1 MVAPRLLNKAPDVY
15 YNDFCV
21 IKSNK
26 MDANSNQGKI
36 VLVIGGAGF
45 IAAHC
50 IIQLLDGGYKVR
62 ATVRDLSRE
71 SEVRAMLYEGGVTAG
86 DRLTFIKAD
95 LSSIEN
101 WDAAVKGC
109 TYVLHVASPTP
120 ILHYKHEDEM
130 IIPATE
136 GVLHVLRAARDA
148 GVKRVVLTSA
158 IGAVVYGHPKQ
169 TAPYDESTWTDTTG
183 KATPAYQKS
192 KTLAEKAAWD
202 FIDREGNGLELSAV
216 NPVAVM
222 GPVLGADYSHSI
234 HLVKNML
241 TEKMPGCPK
250 INSAFVDVRDVASLH
265 LLAMTHPK
273 AAGGRFIATAGESI
287 WLVEVAKIPKANLGD
302 AAAKV
307 KAKELPSTLLRIA
320 ALKDPVVK
328 GMVPLLGLIM
338 NATSA
343 KAIKMFGWSPRS
355 TEEAILA
362 TAKSLLRLGLLDK

>member
-1 MVAPRLLNKAPDVY
+1 MNT
-15 YNDFCV
+15 
-21 IKSNK
+21 
-26 MDANSNQGKI
+26 NSNQEKI
-36 VLVIGGAGF
+36 VLVTGGAGF

-50 IIQLLDGGYKVR
+50 IIQLLNESYQVR

-71 SEVRAMLYEGGVTAG
+71 PEVRAMLSEGGVTAG
-86 DRLTFIKAD
+86 ERLTFVKAD
-95 LSSIEN
+95 LSSDEN

-109 TYVLHVASPTP
+109 SYVLHVASPTP

-130 IIPATE
+130 IIPARE
-136 GVLHVLRAARDA
+136 GVLRILRAARDA

-169 TAPYDESTWTDTTG
+169 TAPYDETSWTDTSG

-202 FIDREGNGLELSAV
+202 FIAREGNGLELSAV

-241 TEKMPGCPK
+241 TGKMPGCPK

-265 LLAMTHPK
+265 LLAMTHSK
-273 AAGGRFIATAGESI
+273 GAGERFIATAGESI
-287 WLVEVAKIPKANLGD
+287 WLVEVAKLLKANLGD
-302 AAAKV
+302 QAAKV
-307 KAKELPSTLLRIA
+307 NAKELPNTLLRIA

-328 GMVPLLGLIM
+328 GMLPLLGLIM

-343 KAIKMFGWSPRS
+343 KAIRVLGWSPRS

-362 TAKSLLRLGLLDK
+362 TAESLIRLNLLNA